1 MGHRLSLSFGQ
12 AFVAPMPRHHR
23 TFMSVQCPQGEEESQ
38 RGGCAMIADSPSR
51 NAIAHQAADLAV
63 SGFMAD
69 YFSTPR
75 DWDTKYAVRR
85 VLRSLNSWCYSQSR
99 FVRSG
104 SYVSAFSTMVFKRDT
119 AYLFHAG
126 DTRVY
131 RVRGA
136 ECDQLTL
143 DHVTDLG
150 GYRYPSRALGMDA
163 HLDIEYLRFKISPGD
178 IFLFTTQ
185 TVGGTLSPSDYVRLI
200 GQDASDL
207 DMACDRL
214 CQLASERAS
223 ERGYGDETFCFQL
236 VRIDQIASP
245 HDAVDSVIEQAL
257 PVPPELSVGST
268 FDGYEVERVIRR
280 TDQVRVYRV
289 RDPES
294 GRRFILKTPSPQ
306 LSRRS
311 PYLRHL
317 INQHALIARLRS
329 PFINRIVNP
338 PRPQRYFYY
347 LMNYL
352 EGEVLPDWLAR
363 HPNVSLEQ
371 RLDIARQ
378 MCKAVSNLHACDVL
392 HQRLRPESFLIDAH
406 GQIVLVDFSAC
417 HHRVEGD
424 TELLVA
430 LARDVGLTPFSA
442 PEYGLNAEVGRRSDQ
457 FSLAAL
463 IYWLL
468 SYQWEGQSQTGFM
481 PYDVPMDSLRTEVA
495 RAQLRYR
502 PLRDIDPNIPVGV
515 DEALARALSPRR
527 GMRFRRLSAF
537 MVALQSEIPA
547 QIKAQQHLYLRL
559 WQCAVAVLCGLL
571 LLTLW
576 WR

>member
-1 MGHRLSLSFGQ
+1 MGHRLSISFGQ

-23 TFMSVQCPQGEEESQ
+23 TCMSVQWPKAEDESR
-38 RGGCAMIADSPSR
+38 RGVCAMIADSPSR
-51 NAIAHQAADLAV
+51 NAIARQAADLAV
-63 SGFMAD
+63 SSIMAD
-69 YFSTPR
+69 YFSTPI

-85 VLRSLNSWCYSQSR
+85 VLYALNGWCFSQSR
-99 FVRSG
+99 FVRGG
-104 SYVSAFSTMVFKRDT
+104 SYTSAFSSIIFKRDT

-126 DTRVY
+126 DTRIY

-136 ECDQLTL
+136 ECDQLTR

-163 HLDIEYLRFKISPGD
+163 NLDVEYIRFKLSPGD

-185 TVGGTLSPSDYVRLI
+185 TVSGTLSPSDYVRLI

-207 DMACDRL
+207 DLACDRL
-214 CQLASERAS
+214 CRLASERAS
-223 ERGYGDETFCFQL
+223 ERGYDDETFCFQL
-236 VRIDQIASP
+236 VRVDQIESQAQAG
-245 HDAVDSVIEQAL
+245 DAIWDEAL
-257 PVPPELSVGST
+257 PVPSELSVGSMI
-268 FDGYEVERVIRR
+268 DGYVVERVIRR
-280 TDQVRVYRV
+280 TDKVRVYRV
-289 RDPES
+289 YDADS
-294 GRRFILKTPSPQ
+294 DRRFILKTPSPQ

-311 PYLRHL
+311 PYLRHF
-317 INQHALIARLRS
+317 INQRDLVARLRS
-329 PFINRIVNP
+329 PFVNRIVTP
-338 PRPQRYFYY
+338 PRAQHHFYY
-347 LMNYL
+347 LLSYL

-363 HPNVSLEQ
+363 HPQVSLEQ

-378 MCKAVSNLHACDVL
+378 MCKAVANLHACDVL

-424 TELLVA
+424 TEALVM

-442 PEYGLNAEVGRRSDQ
+442 PEYGLNTKVGRRSDQ

-468 SYQWEGQSQTGFM
+468 SYRWEGAEQGGTM
-481 PYDVPMDSLRTEVA
+481 PFDVPMESLRTEIA

-502 PLRDIDPNIPVGV
+502 PLRDLAPSVPQTLD
-515 DEALARALSPRR
+515 DALARALSPQR
-527 GMRFRRLSAF
+527 GMRFRRLAAL
-537 MVALQSEIPA
+537 MVALQPETA
-547 QIKAQQHLYLRL
+547 VATHQQHRWLRV
-559 WQCAVAVLCGLL
+559 WQGSVALLGVLL

-576 WR
+576 LR